1 MDLLQ
6 WFIIYLIEKLH
17 TPIIRKFEKRNIHS
31 SFIDNICGADLA
43 DMQSIS
49 KFNKGFIFLLCAINI
64 YSKYAWVILLK
75 NKKRNYN
82 Y

>member
-17 TPIIRKFEKRNIHS
+17 KPIIRKFEEKKLSFIDKK

-49 KFNKGFIFLLCAINI
+49 KFNKRFICYYALLTFIINMHGLFL
-64 YSKYAWVILLK
+64 
-75 NKKRNYN
+75 
-82 Y
+82 